1 MSTHQTVLLDLDG
14 TLIDTAPDLVAALFA
29 TCDQF
34 GVERPEQDRA
44 RREVANGGLGM
55 IKLAFHAHDET
66 AQKHAHAWFL
76 DYYAANIAEGSHV
89 FPAIATTL
97 DQLAEPWGIVTN
109 KPEYL
114 THLLLDALGLS
125 QRVGCVVAADTLPV
139 RKPDPAPLVFAAEQ
153 LGKTPGD
160 CLYAGDH
167 KRDIDAAHA
176 AGMYAI
182 AVGYGYNLEGDDP
195 YSWGADSVC
204 ETPEALSSIMRER
217 ARLAL

>member
-1 MSTHQTVLLDLDG
+1 VLLDLDG

-29 TCDQF
+29 TCDRF
-34 GVERPEQDRA
+34 GVERPDHDRA

-55 IKLAFHAHDET
+55 IRLAFDQHEET
-66 AQKHAHAWFL
+66 TKKHAHTWFL
-76 DYYAANIAEGSHV
+76 DYYASHIAESSHV
-89 FPAIATTL
+89 FPALDPTL
-97 DQLAEPWGIVTN
+97 NQLAEPWGIVTN

-153 LGKTPGD
+153 LGKAPGD

-182 AVGYGYNLEGDDP
+182 AVGYGYNLKGDDP

-204 ETPEALSSIMRER
+204 ETPEALSKIMRKR